1 MKLYKKCVKSMIRC
15 AGLSGLRKSLGWFIT
30 PFFCGKK
37 NIYVH
42 KFFEVQLLA
51 LEWLGCS

>member
-1 MKLYKKCVKSMIRC
+1 MIRC

-30 PFFCGKK
+30 PFFCGK

>member
-1 MKLYKKCVKSMIRC
+1 MIRC
-15 AGLSGLRKSLGWFIT
+15 AGLSGLRKSLGWVIT

-37 NIYVH
+37 KIYMYIN
-42 KFFEVQLLA
+42 FFEVQLLA